1 MRVIAL
7 LILLALTGCSGEYH
21 LRKAYAKGA
30 LNDSTYTETVYDT
43 ITVEL
48 DTIIPIFYDSTILNV
63 TDTVICVDGNPVL
76 ISKGK
81 SESER
86 TRESTTLEGG
96 LLTTSITC
104 KAIEDSLRVSLKKN
118 GAFETAITHARQ
130 VNSKLVG
137 ELEESNRIKG
147 RYAIAAILIA
157 IAFVLFTLTAL
168 MKRLL

>member
-1 MRVIAL
+1 MRY
-7 LILLALTGCSGEYH
+7 LIPILIILSSCSGEYH
-21 LRKAYAKGA
+21 LRKAYKKGA
-30 LNDSTYTETVYDT
+30 LNDSTYTEVVYDT
-43 ITVEL
+43 VTVKL
-48 DTIIPIFYDSTILNV
+48 DTIIPIFYDSTVLNI

-81 SESER
+81 SDSER
-86 TRESTTLEGG
+86 ARINTTLEGG
-96 LLTTSITC
+96 ILTTSITC

-118 GAFETAITHARQ
+118 VAFETAITHARQ

-147 RYAIAAILIA
+147 RYAIAAILIG